1 MAFGTLRFGEQGAA
15 SLDQQEEA
23 RRHAGAQVPG
33 RALQQSRG
41 GFAVSSADGRRGEF
55 GQDGGGDVVVDQV
68 SVLGEGGAELRVRA
82 VVVALG
88 HRRQPQG
95 TAGQDRDGAAL
106 QGVDEGQ
113 RPLGAAAC
121 LGRFTEQRQHGR
133 VEGACARLGVIQA
146 GP

>member
-106 QGVDEGQ
+106 QGSTRASARSALPRASAGSPSSASTV
-113 RPLGAAAC
+113 AS
-121 LGRFTEQRQHGR
+121 R
-133 VEGACARLGVIQA
+133 VRAHASA
-146 GP
+146 